1 MNYKDAGVNVE
12 LASDL
17 VDKIKPYSNQIG
29 NFAATCPFPY
39 SAGSDLVMSCDGVG
53 TKVLLA
59 RYAKD
64 VLYRPMN
71 SIGQDCVAMVVNDI
85 LCENAEP
92 LYFMD
97 YFATGELEESNYLE
111 VITGIN
117 DACKSIGVKL
127 VGGETAELPGMF
139 KTRQN
144 FDVCGF
150 GVGCKID
157 DTKKRMQKG
166 DVLIGLYSSGLHSNG
181 FSLINKLMDDD
192 HSIDRTPE
200 LIENLL
206 APTKIYKDDLN
217 EFRKKM
223 VDIKVAAN
231 ITGGGWSNLD
241 RVVDQK
247 SSINWKTKEKSFYA
261 HEELFEWIQTK
272 AELSNEE
279 MFNIF
284 NCGIGMMLVVN
295 PKNLKSVNVNYEFLG
310 TIE

>member
-1 MNYKDAGVNVE
+1 M
-12 LASDL
+12 
-17 VDKIKPYSNQIG
+17 
-29 NFAATCPFPY
+29 
-39 SAGSDLVMSCDGVG
+39 
-53 TKVLLA
+53 
-59 RYAKD
+59 
-64 VLYRPMN
+64 
-71 SIGQDCVAMVVNDI
+71 
-85 LCENAEP
+85 
-92 LYFMD
+92 
-97 YFATGELEESNYLE
+97 
-111 VITGIN
+111 
-117 DACKSIGVKL
+117 
-127 VGGETAELPGMF
+127 
-139 KTRQN
+139 
-144 FDVCGF
+144 CGF

-157 DTKKRMQKG
+157 DSKKRIQKG
-166 DVLIGLYSSGLHSNG
+166 DVLIGLHSSGLHSNG

-192 HSIDRTPE
+192 HSINRTPE

-247 SSINWKTKEKSFYA
+247 NSINWKTKEKSFYA
-261 HEELFEWIQTK
+261 HEELFESIQTK

-295 PKNLKSVNVNYEFLG
+295 SKNLKSINVNYEFLG